1 MKLTTIFILF
11 TLSAFTGL
19 HAKTNLTPELEL
31 ELIQELKVENYLTE
45 QEFQFKSRQLKSQIP
60 SQSPQ
65 LMGPPGTSE
74 ISGQILHAAV
84 GIGGIVIDLFDADN
98 NSYVDSQVSDPGGL
112 YSFINLPAG
121 NYYLG
126 IFNPT
131 DDYVDAIWSTTG
143 TQFCSYCEIPA
154 QAVINLGTGV
164 TSSGHNL
171 NLTVGATLTGQMV
184 ETGTGNPVDTL
195 NVEITKPGDPSFNWF
210 TFATFDG
217 LGNYTVRGIPGG
229 TYRVYLSANYEVNL
243 HIPELYNNIQC
254 NVCSSLAYD
263 GMGTPVILS
272 NGFTQSGIDFTLD
285 VGASISGK
293 VVDNISLNPMQ
304 DYSLVMIFNE
314 TNYLMSS
321 QIIDGVLQDP
331 GATGAF
337 TIGGLL
343 PGTYFAQGGDWGR
356 DYYIRELY
364 ANKPC
369 PWSGCDRGAG
379 GTPINLGVAEHRVG
393 VNFLLEL
400 GGKISGH
407 VSDALSGLPINDNDQ
422 YMQFYDAAGNVAG
435 GAFVDPIT
443 GDYESARAMPAGDYA
458 VRTGTMFHGRFSP
471 GYVMEKY
478 DSSGNIDCPGIT
490 CDLTTADVNVIVSS
504 TTANIDFALDTG
516 FDFSGTIT
524 DLVTSSPLANVHVL
538 VYDDMGEFA
547 HWATTDINGDFT
559 VSGLPA
565 GTYYA
570 KTNNG
575 SNLPFMGL
583 RPSAVGSWVDILYN
597 NLSCPGSACDVTT
610 GTPIVLGGSP
620 DTGINGT
627 SQFSFELPDG
637 GTFTGRLIHSETTS
651 GVANTRVNIYNSQ
664 GAFYGGYESD
674 IDGYWMTSGFPPD
687 TYYLVTQ
694 GRGGMVD
701 VKYGGGYCFNGQ
713 CDPLT
718 ASPIVLG
725 GTYNIS
731 NINMILKPD
740 FIFRSGL
747 D

>member
-1 MKLTTIFILF
+1 MKKLLFILILISV
-11 TLSAFTGL
+11 TGLVHAKPGLSA
-19 HAKTNLTPELEL
+19 EQQLEL
-31 ELIQELKVENYLTE
+31 LKELRLENYISE
-45 QEFQFKSRQLKSQIP
+45 QDFQFKSRQLKSRIP
-60 SQSPQ
+60 SQRHQ
-65 LMGPPGTSE
+65 TMGSGTSE
-74 ISGQILHAAV
+74 ISGQVLNAAV
-84 GIGGIVIDLFDADN
+84 GIGGVGVRLLDANDN
-98 NSYVDSQVSDPGGL
+98 SSVDFQTTDPSGQ
-112 YSFINLPAG
+112 YSFTNLPAG
-121 NYYLG
+121 DYY
-126 IFNPT
+126 IAVYDYT

-143 TQFCSYCEIPA
+143 TQFCNYCEIPP
-154 QAVINLGTGV
+154 QAVITLGTGV
-164 TSSGHNL
+164 VSAGHNL

-184 ETGTGNPVDTL
+184 ETGTGNPVETL
-195 NVEITKPGDPSFNWF
+195 NVSITKPGDPTFRWF
-210 TFATFDG
+210 TLATFDG

-229 TYRVYLSANYEVNL
+229 TYHVYLTANYDVNL
-243 HIPELYNNIQC
+243 HIPEVYNNIQC

-263 GMGTPVILS
+263 GMGSPVNLS

-285 VGASISGK
+285 VGASIQGK
-293 VVDNISLNPMQ
+293 VLDNVSVNPLQ

-321 QIIDGVLQDP
+321 QLIEGVLQNP
-331 GATGAF
+331 GATGSY

-343 PGTYFAQGGDWGR
+343 PGTYFAQGGDWGQ

-364 ANKPC
+364 ANMHC

-379 GTPINLGVAEHRVG
+379 GTPINLGPGEQRVG
-393 VNFLLEL
+393 VNFQLEL
-400 GGKISGH
+400 GGKISGN
-407 VSDALSGLPINDNDQ
+407 VTDALSGLPINDPNQ
-422 YMQFYDAAGNVAG
+422 YLQFYDASGNVAG

-443 GDYESARAMPAGDYA
+443 GDYTAARAMPAGSYA
-458 VRTGTMFHGRFSP
+458 VRTGTMFHGEFTP

-478 DSSGNIDCPGIT
+478 NSAGNIDCPGIT

-516 FDFSGTIT
+516 FDFSGTIN
-524 DLVTSSPLANVHVL
+524 DLSTASPLADVHVL
-538 VYDDMGEFA
+538 VYDDTGMFA

-575 SNLPFMGL
+575 SNLPFMGI
-583 RPSAVGSWVDILYN
+583 RPSAVGSWVDILYD

-620 DTGINGT
+620 DAGLKGT
-627 SQFSFELPDG
+627 PQYTFDLPNG

-651 GVANTRVNIYNSQ
+651 GVANTRVNVYNSQ
-664 GAFYGGYESD
+664 GTFFGGYESD

-701 VKYGGGYCFNGQ
+701 VKFGGDYCFNGQ

-718 ASPIVLG
+718 ADPIVLS
-725 GTYNIS
+725 GTYNITGV
-731 NINMILKPD
+731 NMVLKPD
-740 FIFRSGL
+740 YIFRSGL
-747 D
+747 E